1 MLLGNVVILK
11 TFLPR
16 ISSIIHFFIN
26 QKFWKYFFVEPKIS
40 IEKTRQ
46 LTIQIF
52 IFYLIYSGTRKAFHK
67 VMQHEE
73 LWFIA

>member
-1 MLLGNVVILK
+1 MLLGNVIILK
-11 TFLPR
+11 TFLSR

-26 QKFWKYFFVEPKIS
+26 QKFWKHFFMEPKIS
-40 IEKTRQ
+40 VEKTRQ

-67 VMQHEE
+67 VMQHKE